1 MVTVMQEPNSEKP
14 AMGDKRLIK
23 KYPNRRL
30 YDTTESHYITLEDVR
45 RLVVQ
50 GIEFCVTDQKTGED
64 ITRSILLQIIL
75 EQEDDGEPIFT
86 TNVLLRIIRCYGDAV
101 QGLAG
106 EFLER
111 SLSLFT
117 EQQKLFQ
124 ARLEEAIKN
133 NPFIAITDLTQRNL
147 ALWKAMQNSF
157 FKAAGIT
164 GMAKDDTASTK
175 EKGK

>member
-1 MVTVMQEPNSEKP
+1 MAAAMPEPNAGTGE
-14 AMGDKRLIK
+14 DKRLIK

-50 GIEFCVTDQKTGED
+50 GVDFLVTDQKTGED
-64 ITRSILLQIIL
+64 ITRNILLQIIL

-86 TNVLLRIIRCYGDAV
+86 TDALLGIIRCYGDAV
-101 QGLAG
+101 QGLAA

-124 ARLEEAIKN
+124 ARLDEAVKN
-133 NPFIAITDLTQRNL
+133 NPFTAITELTQRNL
-147 ALWKAMQNSF
+147 TLWKTMQDSF
-157 FKAAGIT
+157 FKAAGLT
-164 GMAKDDTASTK
+164 GTVKDDEIECRK
-175 EKGK
+175 EKE

>member
-86 TNVLLRIIRCYGDAV
+86 TDVLLRIIRCYGDTV

-111 SLSLFT
+111 SLFLFT

-124 ARLEEAIKN
+124 ARLDEAIKN
-133 NPFIAITDLTQRNL
+133 NPFTAITDLTQRNL
-147 ALWKAMQNSF
+147 AIWKAMQNSF

>member
-1 MVTVMQEPNSEKP
+1 
-14 AMGDKRLIK
+14 
-23 KYPNRRL
+23 
-30 YDTTESHYITLEDVR
+30 
-45 RLVVQ
+45 
-50 GIEFCVTDQKTGED
+50 
-64 ITRSILLQIIL
+64 
-75 EQEDDGEPIFT
+75 
-86 TNVLLRIIRCYGDAV
+86 V

-124 ARLEEAIKN
+124 ARLDEAIKN
-133 NPFIAITDLTQRNL
+133 NPFTAITDLTQRNL
-147 ALWKAMQNSF
+147 AIWKAMQNSF

>member
-1 MVTVMQEPNSEKP
+1 MVAAMPESNSRNP
-14 AMGDKRLIK
+14 AGEDKRLIK

-30 YDTTESHYITLEDVR
+30 YDTTESRYITLEDVR

-50 GIEFCVTDQKTGED
+50 GIDFCVTDQKTGED
-64 ITRSILLQIIL
+64 ITRNILLQIIL

-86 TNVLLRIIRCYGDAV
+86 TDALLRIIRCYGNAV
-101 QGLAG
+101 QGLAA

-117 EQQKLFQ
+117 EQQKVFQ
-124 ARLEEAIKN
+124 DRLNEAVKN
-133 NPFIAITDLTQRNL
+133 NPFTTITELTQRNL
-147 ALWKAMQNSF
+147 KLWKSMQDSF

-164 GMAKDDTASTK
+164 GGTQDKTGSK
-175 EKGK
+175 EKE